1 MFIRKY
7 WLPISVLLVAIV
19 GVGLYY
25 LQTRPPKDPIKVY
38 KPVKPIEKPAEQ
50 PPAEVPV
57 GDTSQGGHFHA
68 DGTWHEGPHAPVE
81 VSEAEV
87 SADGQEAPVV
97 AEPAN
102 TQVDAATLESSARRL
117 KDPDV
122 SKAWREWSK
131 KARELR
137 QKHIQAAGESV
148 ALLPTTE
155 EEFER
160 IKNDPEWQRRRSE
173 ALHKTA
179 EIYTKMKAHEKEN
192 PLLQ

>member
-1 MFIRKY
+1 MFGRKY
-7 WLPISVLLVAIV
+7 WIGLIVFLLAIV
-19 GVGLYY
+19 GVSLYY
-25 LQTRPPKDPIKVY
+25 LQTRPPKDPVVII
-38 KPVKPIEKPAEQ
+38 KPVEPLPKS
-50 PPAEVPV
+50 EVKAPV
-57 GDTSQGGHFHA
+57 GDTMQGGHVHA
-68 DGTWHEGPHAPVE
+68 DGTFHAAPHAPVE

-87 SADGQEAPVV
+87 SADGQRVPDVQA
-97 AEPAN
+97 APAN
-102 TQVDAATLESSARRL
+102 TQVDAATLESAARRL

-122 SKAWREWSK
+122 FKAWREWSK
-131 KARELR
+131 EARELR
-137 QKHIQAAGESV
+137 RKHIQAAGESV

-179 EIYTKMKAHEKEN
+179 EIYTRMKAHEKEN